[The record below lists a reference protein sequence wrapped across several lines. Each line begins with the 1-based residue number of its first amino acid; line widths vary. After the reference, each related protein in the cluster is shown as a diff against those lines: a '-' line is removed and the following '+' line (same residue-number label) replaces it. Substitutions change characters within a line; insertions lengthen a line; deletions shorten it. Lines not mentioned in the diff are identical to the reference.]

1 MELRMPVGHPGAAV
15 GGGDA
20 FDGPS
25 FFALNAAQQRAMFA
39 FWTASGEFLVRVTHP
54 AFVQW
59 LVPAGIY
66 FADPTAA
73 GQSCAAS
80 HVLES
85 LLLGACSLDPAIAGT
100 AEDQFGDTFVT
111 PGTLAAAL
119 DALVNAGLDLTLP
132 VPLPADPSANL
143 NILDARI
150 TALLGSNRAPDAII
164 IGDRQLIMCHT
175 GSHEVP
181 QLPDPGLD
189 IGWPDFLRFSELTGY
204 DGRLGPAGDLRA
216 LAGHFVLRAWRHN
229 ANGQYQIVLQTI
241 AAHIWRNPAYMGLP
255 WEVAP
260 QLAAQFIVRTSWP
273 GQLRLLYHAF
283 PGVLEDVQLRFDYE
297 VQTDAATKRI
307 VLARLPSLLRAFA
320 HVGALLGDIPPAEA
334 LGLAEHL
341 VACTSDGASTAVS
354 VGSFTAL
361 NAYLATR
368 RAEVDRLRTE
378 PAPLRVHAIEDA
390 HRRATLDAAAAPT
403 MLSPADGASAD
414 GTLGATKSAIGQ
426 TLTKPYRKDASL
438 LLDSEAVAGPLVTRA
453 RQRGDPAG
461 VGQVVDNTH
470 SGLLALLNQ
479 PSVASQ
485 PAEQLRLGLALGNQI
500 VTQFIAST
508 LHLDHPLFRVLATAR
523 SSLAK
528 MFSTAMV
535 MTTAGDISNR
545 DKTFDIDEYI
555 PGFCQEIIEGK
566 FDRNWWEVLEAIT
579 THRKAPVAPVT
590 KSEQWLQPRST
601 ELATIADRIVSTVG
615 FVPSP
620 GYSILDFL
628 STCAQFTAAMPPELA
643 RDNIKAAL
651 MDMAMLPP
659 TKRWDTML
667 RGAPGIPVPESF
679 LLATDKCFLEM
690 SNMKAGTEQLMELES
705 VLPGAIGNLGAF
717 PPARSPPAQAP
728 APAPAA
734 PTPPGSATKKRKGDG
749 TPGTPGKPSGT
760 PSKAPAAIGGGH
772 AALDGGPKQ
781 ASSLKPGSLASSCKM
796 NSGDLDMTVAPGVR
810 SSSTTDRK
818 FIIHVGQ
825 FCDDSNIDQNAVC
838 WPFLAEVARC
848 NSNHFKGIAGANTIL
863 DVVALAR
870 CPNAHDPTHCRT
882 KHKLL
887 SDALMLELGTAPY
900 FRPA

>member
-1 MELRMPVGHPGAAV
+1 MELRMPVGYPGAAV

-20 FDGPS
+20 LDGQT
-25 FFALNAAQQRAMFA
+25 FFALNAPQQRAMFA
-39 FWTASGEFLVRVTHP
+39 FWTAPGEFLIRVTHP
-54 AFVQW
+54 AFVKW

-85 LLLGACSLDPAIAGT
+85 LLLGACCLDPAIAGT

-111 PGTLAAAL
+111 PNTLAAAL
-119 DALVNAGLDLTLP
+119 DALVDAGLDLTLP

-150 TALLGSNRAPDAII
+150 TALLGSNRAPNAIA
-164 IGDRQLIMCHT
+164 IGDSQLIMCHT
-175 GSHEVP
+175 GGHEVP

-189 IGWPDFLRFSELTGY
+189 IGWTDFIRFSELTGF

-307 VLARLPSLLRAFA
+307 MLARLPSLLRAFV
-320 HVGALLGDIPPAEA
+320 HVGALLGDVPPAEA

-341 VACTSDGASTAVS
+341 VACTSDGASTTVS

-361 NAYLATR
+361 NAYLASR
-368 RAEVDRLRTE
+368 RAEVDRLRAE

-390 HRRATLDAAAAPT
+390 HRRATLDAAAAPM

-438 LLDSEAVAGPLVTRA
+438 LLDSAAVAGPLVTRA

-461 VGQVVDNTH
+461 GGQVVDNTR
-470 SGLLALLNQ
+470 SGLFALLNQ
-479 PSVASQ
+479 PTVAGQ
-485 PAEQLRLGLALGNQI
+485 PAEQLRLALALGNQI
-500 VTQFIAST
+500 LTQFIAST
-508 LHLDHPLFRVLATAR
+508 LHLDHPLFRLLAMAR

-535 MTTAGDISNR
+535 MTTAGGISNR

-555 PGFCQEIIEGK
+555 PGFCQEIVEGK
-566 FDRNWWEVLEAIT
+566 FDRNWWKVLEAIT
-579 THRKAPVAPVT
+579 THRKAPVAPVD

-601 ELATIADRIVSTVG
+601 ELAAIADSIVSTLG

-620 GYSILDFL
+620 AYSFLGFL

-643 RDNIKAAL
+643 RDKIKAAL
-651 MDMAMLPP
+651 MDMAMLRRTLRHRRQRRRNP
-659 TKRWDTML
+659 TLPTVQRAMTKWIRL
-667 RGAPGIPVPESF
+667 RGPPAERNIAPG
-679 LLATDKCFLEM
+679 LAGSGIDSAWASPSAL
-690 SNMKAGTEQLMELES
+690 S
-705 VLPGAIGNLGAF
+705 PGSAACTALAKRATQTAWRCTRLRAMRSQC
-717 PPARSPPAQAP
+717 PHPRLRQCARPTR
-728 APAPAA
+728 A
-734 PTPPGSATKKRKGDG
+734 PTPHPRPQKSQPRTSFPDAWRRLKGR
-749 TPGTPGKPSGT
+749 T
-760 PSKAPAAIGGGH
+760 SKAPCEG
-772 AALDGGPKQ
+772 
-781 ASSLKPGSLASSCKM
+781 
-796 NSGDLDMTVAPGVR
+796 
-810 SSSTTDRK
+810 
-818 FIIHVGQ
+818 
-825 FCDDSNIDQNAVC
+825 
-838 WPFLAEVARC
+838 ARPQPPIRPHTC
-848 NSNHFKGIAGANTIL
+848 QRHRPPHHRRRQRRRLWRHPPRRRRHRRTRL
-863 DVVALAR
+863 RRHRRRLR
-870 CPNAHDPTHCRT
+870 HCRT
-882 KHKLL
+882 PVGRGPPRRAPASAAAPVPRQQLPPAPVPHLRGRKTRLL
-887 SDALMLELGTAPY
+887 IA
-900 FRPA
+900 RPRSAAVH

>member
-1 MELRMPVGHPGAAV
+1 MELRMPVAYPGAAV

-20 FDGPS
+20 LNGQT
-25 FFALNAAQQRAMFA
+25 FFALSTPQQRAMFT
-39 FWTASGEFLVRVTHP
+39 FWTTPGEFLVRVTHP
-54 AFVQW
+54 TFVKW

-85 LLLGACSLDPAIAGT
+85 LFLGACCLDPAIAGT

-111 PGTLAAAL
+111 PNTLAAAL

-132 VPLPADPSANL
+132 VPLPADPSAVL

-150 TALLGSNRAPDAII
+150 TALLGSNRAPDAIV
-164 IGDRQLIMCHT
+164 IGDSQLIMCHT
-175 GSHEVP
+175 GGHEVP

-189 IGWPDFLRFSELTGY
+189 VGWTDFIRFSDLAGF

-229 ANGQYQIVLQTI
+229 ANGRYQIVLQTI

-307 VLARLPSLLRAFA
+307 MLARLPSLLRAFV
-320 HVGALLGDIPPAEA
+320 HVGALLGDVPPAEA

-341 VACTSDGASTAVS
+341 VACTSDGASTTVS
-354 VGSFTAL
+354 VGSFTTL
-361 NAYLATR
+361 NAYLASR
-368 RAEVDRLRTE
+368 RAEIDRLRTE

-390 HRRATLDAAAAPT
+390 HRRATLDAAAAPM
-403 MLSPADGASAD
+403 MLTPADGASAD

-426 TLTKPYRKDASL
+426 TLTKPYRNDVSL
-438 LLDSEAVAGPLVTRA
+438 LLDSAAIAGPLVTRA

-461 VGQVVDNTH
+461 VGQVVDNTR
-470 SGLLALLNQ
+470 SGLFALLNQ
-479 PSVASQ
+479 PTVVSQ
-485 PAEQLRLGLALGNQI
+485 PAEQLRLALAVGNQI
-500 VTQFIAST
+500 LTQFIAST
-508 LHLDHPLFRVLATAR
+508 LHLDHPLFRLLAMAR
-523 SSLAK
+523 SSLTK
-528 MFSTAMV
+528 MISTAMV
-535 MTTAGDISNR
+535 MTTAGGISDR
-545 DKTFDIDEYI
+545 DKTFDVDEHI

-566 FDRNWWEVLEAIT
+566 FSRNWWKVLEAIT
-579 THRKAPVAPVT
+579 THRKAPVAPVDI
-590 KSEQWLQPRST
+590 SEQWLQPRST
-601 ELATIADRIVSTVG
+601 ELAAIADSIVSTLG

-620 GYSILDFL
+620 AYSFLGFL

-643 RDNIKAAL
+643 RDKIKAAL
-651 MDMAMLPP
+651 MEMAVLPP
-659 TKRWDTML
+659 AKRWDTML

-679 LLATDKCFLEM
+679 LLGTDKCFLEM
-690 SNMKAGTEQLMELES
+690 ANMRSGTDQLMGLEA
-705 VLPGAIGNLGAF
+705 VLPGAINNLGAF
-717 PPARSPPAQAP
+717 PRSPPAQAP

-734 PTPPGSATKKRKGDG
+734 PTPPGSATKKRKGPNMG
-749 TPGTPGKPSGT
+749 NPPGTPGRV
-760 PSKAPAAIGGGH
+760 PAAISGSH
-772 AALDGGPKQ
+772 AALGGGTQQ
-781 ASSLKPGSLASSCKM
+781 AGGLKPGSLASSCKM
-796 NSGDLDMTVAPGVR
+796 NGGDLNMTVAPGAH

-825 FCDDSNIDQNAVC
+825 FCKDNNIDQNAVC
-838 WPFLAEVARC
+838 WPFLAEVARV
-848 NSNHFKGIAGANTIL
+848 NGNHFKGSAGARPVL
-863 DVVALAR
+863 DIVALAR
-870 CPNAHDPTHCRT
+870 CPNAHDPTHCRA
-882 KHKLL
+882 KHRLL
-887 SDALMLELGTAPY
+887 SDALMLELNTPTY
-900 FRPA
+900 FRSA

>member
-297 VQTDAATKRI
+297 VQTDAAHKRI

-320 HVGALLGDIPPAEA
+320 HVGALLDDIPPAEA

-341 VACTSDGASTAVS
+341 VACTSDGASAAVS

-378 PAPLRVHAIEDA
+378 PAPERVHAIEDA

-414 GTLGATKSAIGQ
+414 GALGATKSAIGQ
-426 TLTKPYRKDASL
+426 TLTKPYRNDVSL

-461 VGQVVDNTH
+461 VGQVVDNTR

-500 VTQFIAST
+500 VTQFIASK
-508 LHLDHPLFRVLATAR
+508 LHLDHALFRVLATAR

-555 PGFCQEIIEGK
+555 PGFCQEIVEGK
-566 FDRNWWEVLEAIT
+566 FDRNWWDVLVAIT

-601 ELATIADRIVSTVG
+601 ELATIADRIVGTVG

-651 MDMAMLPP
+651 MDMAMHPP
-659 TKRWDTML
+659 MKRWDAML

-679 LLATDKCFLEM
+679 LFATDKCFLEM
-690 SNMKAGTEQLMELES
+690 SNMKAGTEQLMELEA
-705 VLPGAIGNLGAF
+705 VMPGAIGNLGAF
-717 PPARSPPAQAP
+717 PPARPPPAQ
-728 APAPAA
+728 
-734 PTPPGSATKKRKGDG
+734 G
-749 TPGTPGKPSGT
+749 
-760 PSKAPAAIGGGH
+760 
-772 AALDGGPKQ
+772 
-781 ASSLKPGSLASSCKM
+781 
-796 NSGDLDMTVAPGVR
+796 
-810 SSSTTDRK
+810 
-818 FIIHVGQ
+818 
-825 FCDDSNIDQNAVC
+825 
-838 WPFLAEVARC
+838 
-848 NSNHFKGIAGANTIL
+848 AGAGGADTARL
-863 DVVALAR
+863 GDQEEERRRHARHARQALWHAQQGPSRDRRRLRSAR
-870 CPNAHDPTHCRT
+870 RWSEASQQLEARQSRGLVQDEQRRPQHDGRARRQELVHDRPQVRHPRRPVLQRQQHRPKRRLLAVRGRGGTMQQQPLQRHRWREHSLRRRRT
-882 KHKLL
+882 RALPKRARL
-887 SDALMLELGTAPY
+887 DALPHQAQ
-900 FRPA
+900 AA

>member
-1 MELRMPVGHPGAAV
+1 M
-15 GGGDA
+15 
-20 FDGPS
+20 
-25 FFALNAAQQRAMFA
+25 
-39 FWTASGEFLVRVTHP
+39 
-54 AFVQW
+54 
-59 LVPAGIY
+59 
-66 FADPTAA
+66 
-73 GQSCAAS
+73 
-80 HVLES
+80 
-85 LLLGACSLDPAIAGT
+85 
-100 AEDQFGDTFVT
+100 
-111 PGTLAAAL
+111 
-119 DALVNAGLDLTLP
+119 
-132 VPLPADPSANL
+132 
-143 NILDARI
+143 
-150 TALLGSNRAPDAII
+150 
-164 IGDRQLIMCHT
+164 
-175 GSHEVP
+175 
-181 QLPDPGLD
+181 
-189 IGWPDFLRFSELTGY
+189 
-204 DGRLGPAGDLRA
+204 
-216 LAGHFVLRAWRHN
+216 LRAWRHN

-297 VQTDAATKRI
+297 VQTDAAHKRI
-307 VLARLPSLLRAFA
+307 ALARLPSLLRAFN
-320 HVGALLGDIPPAEA
+320 HVGALLDDIPPAEA

-368 RAEVDRLRTE
+368 RSEVDRLRTE

-390 HRRATLDAAAAPT
+390 HQRATLDAAAAPT
-403 MLSPADGASAD
+403 MLSPADSASAD
-414 GTLGATKSAIGQ
+414 GTLSATKSAIGQ

-461 VGQVVDNTH
+461 VGQVVDSTR

-485 PAEQLRLGLALGNQI
+485 PAEQLRLGLALGSQV
-500 VTQFIAST
+500 VTQFIASS

-528 MFSTAMV
+528 MLSTAMV

-601 ELATIADRIVSTVG
+601 ELAAIADRIVGTVG

-628 STCAQFTAAMPPELA
+628 GTCAQFTAAMPPELA

-679 LLATDKCFLEM
+679 LLSSDKCFLEM
-690 SNMKAGTEQLMELES
+690 SNMKNGTEQLMELES
-705 VLPGAIGNLGAF
+705 VLPGAISNLGAF
-717 PPARSPPAQAP
+717 PPARPPPAR

-734 PTPPGSATKKRKGDG
+734 PTPPGSAAKKRRGADTPG
-749 TPGTPGKPSGT
+749 TPGTPSGT
-760 PSKAPAAIGGGH
+760 PGKAPAAVGGGY
-772 AALDGGPKQ
+772 AAPGGGPKY
-781 ASSLKPGSLASSCKM
+781 AGNLKPGSLAGSCKT
-796 NSGDLDMTVAPGVR
+796 NGGDLNMTVAPGVR
-810 SSSTTDRK
+810 SSSSTDRK
-818 FIIHVGQ
+818 FVIHVGQ
-825 FCDDSNIDQNAVC
+825 FCNDKKIDRNAIC
-838 WPFLAEVARC
+838 WPFMAEVARC
-848 NSNHFKGIAGANTIL
+848 NSNHFKRGAAAPAL
-863 DVVALAR
+863 FDAVALAR
-870 CPNAHDPTHCRT
+870 CPNAHDSTHCRT